1 MHVGKNMKGTYTIA
15 IAIVVIAII
24 IGSVAAYS
32 YLGSNS
38 VAPTPTPTVTPT
50 ETPTTSP
57 TATPAGTSPTATPS
71 GTNPTATPSNPT
83 PTPVPTPAPTIA
95 PSTTILGSG
104 GTLVAPLMADWQ
116 VAYNQYQSKVQVN
129 YNAVGS
135 GQGISDFTHKVN
147 AFGESDAPLQAS
159 DIANLPSGS
168 VALTIP
174 ISASGV
180 VPAYNLKLANG
191 SICQNGLNFTGTVLA
206 NIFLG
211 TITTWNDPAIAA
223 LQSPSVAAQLPS
235 TSISV
240 IHRSDGSGTMFAFT
254 DYLSQVSTAWANG
267 PGKSKSPAWPT
278 GTGYKGN
285 AGVAQGI
292 ASTNG
297 AIGPLEIAYEIQN
310 AGQISYGTVQ
320 NANGD
325 FVLANVS
332 NIQASLSQGA
342 SSLPAGDKSWA
353 DVSII
358 DSILNNKTPGIY
370 PIVTLTYA
378 LVYQSQSNYN
388 TGAAVVSF
396 LTWVINQGQAYAST
410 LGYAPLPQNIVAIN
424 TATIGMISYNG
435 NPIGLL
441 S

>member
-1 MHVGKNMKGTYTIA
+1 MKSMYVIIA
-15 IAIVVIAII
+15 AIVVIAII
-24 IGSVAAYS
+24 IGSVFAYS
-32 YLGSNS
+32 YLVNPSNKS
-38 VAPTPTPTVTPT
+38 QS
-50 ETPTTSP
+50 TTS
-57 TATPAGTSPTATPS
+57 
-71 GTNPTATPSNPT
+71 
-83 PTPVPTPAPTIA
+83 TIA
-95 PSTTILGSG
+95 SSTTLLGSG

-116 VAYNQYQSKVQVN
+116 VSYNQYQPKVKVN

-135 GQGISDFTHKVN
+135 GQGISDFMSGVTN
-147 AFGESDAPLQAS
+147 FGESDAPLQLT
-159 DIANLPSGS
+159 DIANLPSSS

-174 ISASGV
+174 ISASAV
-180 VPAYNLKLANG
+180 VPAYNIKLANG
-191 SICQNGLNFTGTVLA
+191 STCQSGLNFTGTVLA

-211 TITTWNDPAIAA
+211 TITNWNDQAIAG

-235 TSISV
+235 TAISV

-267 PGKSKSPAWPT
+267 PGKSKSPDWPT

-292 ASTNG
+292 SSTNG

-325 FVLANVS
+325 YVLATVS

-342 SSLPAGDKSWA
+342 SSLPTGDKSWA
-353 DVSII
+353 DVSIV

-378 LVYQSQSNYN
+378 LMYESQPNYN
-388 TGAAVVSF
+388 TGAALVSF
-396 LTWVINQGQAYAST
+396 LTWVINQGQTYSST
-410 LGYAPLPQNIVAIN
+410 LGYAPLPQNIVN
-424 TATIGMISYNG
+424 LDVATIGMISYNG
-435 NPIGLL
+435 NPIPLI